1 MIGISK
7 GSRLG
12 LSRFSC
18 LAVDPESCAHNRH
31 GNAEVDGDESELHT
45 ENPSHHCGT
54 AGENSCNGYRCGN
67 LAEQVWKLGSAL
79 SIMVFGAAFIQD
91 KLSS

>member
-1 MIGISK
+1 M
-7 GSRLG
+7 
-12 LSRFSC
+12 
-18 LAVDPESCAHNRH
+18 
-31 GNAEVDGDESELHT
+31 
-45 ENPSHHCGT
+45 NPNSILKTHRII
-54 AGENSCNGYRCGN
+54 AAPPAENSCNGYRCGN